1 MEGKTQVTN
10 KRYDFTLG
18 KEWYVIQKAAEIP
31 RDKNEIPK
39 RKGRG
44 KKTKKQKTKYTY
56 FGDRIKFKNKEYKVK
71 P

>member
-1 MEGKTQVTN
+1 MEGKTQVSN

-44 KKTKKQKTKYTY
+44 KKP
-56 FGDRIKFKNKEYKVK
+56 KNKK
-71 P
+71 PNILTLGTE